1 MQDQDQRKY
10 FSHATLTFV
19 FTIASPNSRSS
30 LIQLEVNKTQAL
42 YFCLSINRFGKPVS
56 TLGSSSA
63 KTRFALLPEGM
74 LFRIML
80 APDKSMR
87 RKSCRWFL
95 GARSA
100 KGVPTASDAGGAI
113 SLRCPGVRSPAR
125 EPCPFAP
132 DRSRAGSRAHP
143 PILRWRISQDAPA
156 D

>member
-56 TLGSSSA
+56 TLGASSA

-87 RKSCRWFL
+87 RKSCRW
-95 GARSA
+95 S
-100 KGVPTASDAGGAI
+100 
-113 SLRCPGVRSPAR
+113 RCPLA
-125 EPCPFAP
+125 AAQ
-132 DRSRAGSRAHP
+132 RACRP
-143 PILRWRISQDAPA
+143 PTTRG
-156 D
+156 